1 MFGSTTNNSYALTSQ
16 PAFGGFLATVKLVF
30 ADEKTLSLNKLDTEK
45 DSIITYND
53 NGNFYKDAN
62 PIFLGAVEFSVPES
76 AITIHGIA
84 YPFDKNMLTYPIIGE
99 TIVVLQIKNNY
110 YWLPYTKTIYPNYRE
125 NWLISESTKEREPST
140 TNAKK
145 REYETVKTTGTPN
158 QKPVQQTSKKSEYAV
173 KETIHYL
180 KPKQGDTIITGRV
193 GQTIRFSE
201 FFLSSDDKTSS
212 PSIFIRNKQ
221 SSELDTKPIG
231 ELVEEDINKD
241 GSSIYITSN
250 KVKIPF
256 KEVVEKKK
264 IAFKDY
270 PSSEKLEG
278 NQIYINSDRVL
289 ISSKSQELILFGA
302 KNTGVITDGRFSID
316 AANGVYAHS
325 ENDDIVLHTINGKNV
340 FINSDSSGKIY
351 LGKNKGEGDAGAD
364 VQKMVLG
371 GELIS
376 ILEQILDAINQQT
389 FLTPSGPTAV
399 GPTNSPTFNS
409 IKNKL
414 KTILS
419 ARNYLSKQ

>member
-1 MFGSTTNNSYALTSQ
+1 MFETTNNEYSLKSDSV
-16 PAFGGFLATVKLVF
+16 FNGFLATVTKVYRDDETMSIHKLVV
-30 ADEKTLSLNKLDTEK
+30 EN
-45 DSIITYND
+45 DSVKVYND
-53 NGNFYKDAN
+53 NKNFYKDADSH
-62 PIFLGAVEFSVPES
+62 FLGAIEFSTES
-76 AITIHGIA
+76 AIKLYGVA
-84 YPFDKNMLTYPIIGE
+84 YPFDKNMITYPIVGE
-99 TIVVLQIKNNY
+99 TIVIIQIGNNK
-110 YWLPYTKTIYPNYRE
+110 YWLPYSRTLYPNFRE
-125 NWLISESTKEREPST
+125 NWVISELTKERKPT
-140 TNAKK
+140 TTSPNKAG
-145 REYETVKTTGTPN
+145 YSETKTTGTPN
-158 QKPVQQTSKKSEYAV
+158 QKPIQQKSKESSYEVNEK
-173 KETIHYL
+173 IHYL
-180 KPKQGDTIITGRV
+180 KPKEGDTIITGRV
-193 GQTIRFSE
+193 GQSIRFSE
-201 FFLSSDDKTSS
+201 FFLTNDGKTSS

-221 SSELDTKPIG
+221 NPELDTKPIG

-256 KEVVEKKK
+256 KEVVKKK
-264 IAFKDY
+264 KVAFKDY

-289 ISSKSQELILFGA
+289 ISSKSQELIIFGA

-316 AANGVYAHS
+316 AANGIYAHS
-325 ENDDIVLHTINGKNV
+325 ENDDIVFHTINGKNI
-340 FINSDSSGKIY
+340 FLNSDNSGKIY

-376 ILEQILDAINQQT
+376 VLEQLIDAINQQT
-389 FLTPSGPTAV
+389 FLTPSGPTAT
-399 GPTNSPTFNS
+399 GPTNAPTFNS